1 MILIAVW
8 QTSGKDFLR
17 LYIVNPYDHNWYYKY
32 EGNGCGGILSKCDT
46 NEDAIKWMEENPV
59 KVLKSD
65 KPSLK
70 RTY

>member
-1 MILIAVW
+1 MSVIVAQW
-8 QTSGKDFLR
+8 KTSGKDLLT
-17 LYIVNPYDHNWYYKY
+17 LYKTDSNYYKY
-32 EGNGCGGILSKCDT
+32 NGSGCGGVLPKFDT

-59 KVLKSD
+59 KVLKAD